1 MGSKIAAL
9 RASGTGAQRNQMS
22 NNSTFSAGHIKT
34 VNCGSSYG
42 RMQFWEDGAKLTV
55 SELATDG
62 DDIEGGAVFC
72 VLSLNEGKA
81 YFYRAWNYA
90 DFSDF
95 CSNASSVFCKSD
107 ELTEHSRNDNILVL
121 S

>member
-1 MGSKIAAL
+1 
-9 RASGTGAQRNQMS
+9 MS

-34 VNCGSSYG
+34 VSCGSSYG

-55 SELATDG
+55 SEFATDG
-62 DDIEGGAVFC
+62 EDIEGGAVFC
-72 VLSLNEGKA
+72 VLALNEGRA
-81 YFYRAWNYA
+81 YFYRAWNYE

-95 CSNASSVFCKSD
+95 CSNASSVFSKGD